1 MTATRRP
8 HCQQAAQETAKMLIL
23 PTQSLPLRPQSKEAQ
38 ALHPHR
44 LLTPTLPPPRQA
56 KRAEQLPASCRL
68 PQAPREADPP
78 PLKPGP
84 PYRHRATPTWVWRA
98 SAGLRVG
105 TRTREMGLDLARSTP
120 WGRRRP
126 LVQRQLRRR
135 QRRQRRQRRRL
146 IHLSQRWGRQRK
158 SLPPFRG
165 RHRER
170 EREREEED

>member
-1 MTATRRP
+1 
-8 HCQQAAQETAKMLIL
+8 MLIP

-38 ALHPHR
+38 ALHRHR

-56 KRAEQLPASCRL
+56 KRAEQLPASSRL
-68 PQAPREADPP
+68 PQAPREAGPP

-84 PYRHRATPTWVWRA
+84 PYRHPATPTWVWRA
-98 SAGLRVG
+98 SAEPRVG

-120 WGRRRP
+120 WERRRP
-126 LVQRQLRRR
+126 LVQRQQRRR
-135 QRRQRRQRRRL
+135 QRQQQQRRQRRRL
-146 IHLSQRWGRQRK
+146 IHLSQRWGRRRK

-170 EREREEED
+170 ERRR